1 MSDIDS
7 TPKWAREARDHLI
20 NLSARLDATEAYD
33 RSLDSVRDEML
44 AAIVEVLAA
53 WDMEEDTLEHN
64 QQDRLATAIEALREL
79 RGVAS

>member
-20 NLSARLDATEAYD
+20 NLSARLDDTEAYV
-33 RSLDSVRDEML
+33 RSLEALRDEML